1 MEEKNIIVTDHEADE
16 SLKSLA
22 TGKLVQAVE
31 FSQSCRGSLTG
42 NNTISC
48 NSSSKT
54 ADGVEIKLLRVIIEH
69 PMQPSSQ
76 YSKLAGISPN
86 TFRKVRPVLKDKG
99 LISEHKLQAN
109 TRGRS
114 TILLGPTEQGK
125 KHLSDYDSN
134 KRTS

>member
-1 MEEKNIIVTDHEADE
+1 MEEKNIIVTDCEADE

-31 FSQSCRGSLTG
+31 FSQSCRGNLTG

-54 ADGVEIKLLRVIIEH
+54 ADGVEIKLLRAIIEH
-69 PMQPSSQ
+69 PMQPSSD

-86 TFRKVRPVLKDKG
+86 TFKKIRPILKDKE
-99 LISEHKLQAN
+99 LISENKLQAN

-114 TILLGPTEQGK
+114 TILLGPTELGK
-125 KHLSDYDSN
+125 KILSDYDNN
-134 KRTS
+134 KGSS

>member
-1 MEEKNIIVTDHEADE
+1 MEEKNIIVTDCEADE

-48 NSSSKT
+48 NSSYKT
-54 ADGVEIKLLRVIIEH
+54 ADGVEIRLLRVIIEH

-76 YSKLAGISPN
+76 YPKLACISPN
-86 TFRKVRPVLKDKG
+86 TFKKVRPILKDKG
-99 LISEHKLQAN
+99 FISEHKLQAN
-109 TRGRS
+109 TRGRC
-114 TILLGPTEQGK
+114 TILLGPTEQGIK
-125 KHLSDYDSN
+125 YLSDYDSN
-134 KRTS
+134 KRNS